1 MIPDL
6 KILILAGGFA
16 TRLWPLT
23 EKRAKPLLPLAGKP
37 LIVHT
42 IEKIPPEIPLIIA
55 TNKAF
60 RHDFDVVK
68 KTFPQRSIEVMIE
81 ESEDE
86 KTKVGALAAISM
98 VLETTGKQHPLMVL
112 AGDNL
117 FSCHLEQL
125 IHAFTGGTILAAY
138 DTKSLEKAKSFGVV
152 TAQDKKLQTFE
163 EKPQRPNS
171 SLVSTGCYI
180 FSPAHLSLLKTFS
193 KHSSD
198 HLGKFFEFLLQE
210 KEPVDV
216 FTFEEPWFD
225 IGSFESYLKAHEW
238 IMQGKQ
244 HVSDRSLVVES
255 TLQDAVDIAEGCTVK
270 KSLLSNVMLL
280 PGSEII
286 DCQLRNCIID
296 ENCRLSGID
305 LNQKMIRAG
314 TTISLY

>member
-1 MIPDL
+1 MISGL
-6 KILILAGGFA
+6 KILILAGGYA

-42 IEKIPPEIPLIIA
+42 IEKIPPEIPLMVA

-60 RHDFDVVK
+60 RHDFDFLK
-68 KTFPQRSIEVMIE
+68 KTFPERNITIMIE

-86 KTKVGALAAISM
+86 KSKVGALAAIGM
-98 VLETTGKQHPLMVL
+98 TLETIGEQNPLMVL

-117 FSCHLEQL
+117 FACDLG
-125 IHAFTGGTILAAY
+125 AFIAGFSGKTMLAAY
-138 DTKSLEKAKSFGVV
+138 DAKSLEKAKSFGVV
-152 TAQDKKLQTFE
+152 TVENGLLQTFH
-163 EKPQRPNS
+163 EKPQHPHS
-171 SLVSTGCYI
+171 KLVSTGCYI
-180 FSPAHLSLLKTFS
+180 FSPAHLVLLRVFA

-198 HLGKFFEFLLQE
+198 HLGKFFEFLLE
-210 KEPVDV
+210 KKELVEV
-216 FTFEEPWFD
+216 FSFEEPWFD

-238 IMQGKQ
+238 MLQGKKQ
-244 HVSDRSLVVES
+244 ISDRSMVSDS
-255 TLQDAVDIAEGCTVK
+255 TLEKSVDIAEGCSVK

-280 PGSEII
+280 ANCEII

-305 LNQKMIRAG
+305 LNQKMIREG